1 MCSVIASNKTLEFL
15 CKTEQIQDYHRGGL
29 TLCDLSP
36 GSSEVP
42 ARDASLPE
50 AGGAVCPCPATEPA
64 PPLTAPWGPS
74 PPLSPSRHPSTL
86 PGAAMSPLPPLAS
99 CG

>member
-36 GSSEVP
+36 
-42 ARDASLPE
+42 RKL
-50 AGGAVCPCPATEPA
+50 
-64 PPLTAPWGPS
+64 
-74 PPLSPSRHPSTL
+74 
-86 PGAAMSPLPPLAS
+86 
-99 CG
+99 